1 MPAPTLSL
9 CRLGDEPAV
18 RVLLELGA
26 DPSAGRTSEALRQ
39 AGRSHLIAELLLQH
53 GADCLLP
60 AARQR
65 GTHTSLLADFASQ
78 PGMHS
83 GAALMLAH
91 LERQRSA
98 GQLQLGSAAR
108 AAQLLL
114 ASTRRGHQQLFSH
127 SLRCLEKH
135 FTEAEDTAAAPAA
148 AAAAAAAAPAAVAAA
163 LTPDDA
169 DAILREILAAAIG
182 DASSS
187 SLDRVQALLASSLPL
202 DLTLPDDLG
211 RSVLASAAL
220 SASSCA
226 AKVRL
231 LHQAGAPPT
240 TLCDLLIAV
249 DGLSAP
255 GVEALLEAGAPPVD
269 ASQVSLRVQHVTSYS
284 CPIHRTLHT
293 LVRCCQHWA
302 LRCTALHWIV
312 LHCAALLDCV
322 QCPPHTGSPAGA
334 VHLAAHLPCL
344 ESSATAAMP
353 LQGKLLRSEEAE
365 PSDIP
370 SSLRVVEALLAAGY
384 QPTVYRNTAPPAFL
398 FRGGQVLEV
407 FDPFDFH
414 WHQLSPRQAAQP
426 RPGMLCMCLLPCCA
440 APSVWNASV
449 STDAFLSLLQA
460 AVCGAG
466 RHLEPLQP
474 PPLACCLQDLHP
486 HPASL

>member
-163 LTPDDA
+163 LTPNDA

-302 LRCTALHWIV
+302 LRCTALHCTALHCTALHCTGLCCTV
-312 LHCAALLDCV
+312 LHCSIVCSAPRTRAAQLGQSTWQRTCHASRALLLPPCHCRGSCFAARRQSLQTSPHPCGWWRHCWRQATSP
-322 QCPPHTGSPAGA
+322 QCTATRRPPPFCS
-334 VHLAAHLPCL
+334 AAARCWRCL
-344 ESSATAAMP
+344 
-353 LQGKLLRSEEAE
+353 
-365 PSDIP
+365 IP
-370 SSLRVVEALLAAGY
+370 S
-384 QPTVYRNTAPPAFL
+384 T
-398 FRGGQVLEV
+398 
-407 FDPFDFH
+407 
-414 WHQLSPRQAAQP
+414 
-426 RPGMLCMCLLPCCA
+426 
-440 APSVWNASV
+440 
-449 STDAFLSLLQA
+449 STGTS
-460 AVCGAG
+460 
-466 RHLEPLQP
+466 
-474 PPLACCLQDLHP
+474 
-486 HPASL
+486 

>member
-39 AGRSHLIAELLLQH
+39 AGRSHLIAELLLHH

-83 GAALMLAH
+83 TAALMLAH

-98 GQLQLGSAAR
+98 GLLQLGSAAR

-114 ASTRRGHQQLFSH
+114 ACIKCGGHQQLFSH

-163 LTPDDA
+163 LTPNDA

-202 DLTLPDDLG
+202 DLTLPDNLG

-255 GVEALLEAGAPPVD
+255 GAEALLEAGAPPVD
-269 ASQVSLRVQHVTSYS
+269 ASQVSLRVEHVTSYS

-302 LRCTALHWIV
+302 LRCTALHCTA
-312 LHCAALLDCV
+312 LDCAALCCTARLCAV
-322 QCPPHTGSPAGA
+322 PPAHGQPSWGSPPG
-334 VHLAAHLPCL
+334 
-344 ESSATAAMP
+344 SAPAMP
-353 LQGKLLRSEEAE
+353 RELCYCRHAIAGEAA
-365 PSDIP
+365 S
-370 SSLRVVEALLAAGY
+370 
-384 QPTVYRNTAPPAFL
+384 Q
-398 FRGGQVLEV
+398 RGGRAFRHPLIPAGGGGIAGGRLPAHSVPQHGA
-407 FDPFDFH
+407 PR
-414 WHQLSPRQAAQP
+414 LSVPR
-426 RPGMLCMCLLPCCA
+426 RPG
-440 APSVWNASV
+440 
-449 STDAFLSLLQA
+449 
-460 AVCGAG
+460 AG
-466 RHLEPLQP
+466 GV
-474 PPLACCLQDLHP
+474 
-486 HPASL
+486 